1 MKEMNET
8 KKNMIKIGIALFV
21 LLIFLGFNLYQ
32 NYEKYK
38 KESEISQEKTI
49 VTDNSRYFTVI
60 NCVKKYL
67 NYVKANN
74 TENILLLLNQE
85 YKNLYNINES
95 NLNNFIPSIEDNVI
109 VDYKGDIMYQKR
121 ISKNVT
127 EYYVYGQIEK
137 SIMDEMS
144 TLIDY
149 NLTVILYENELLF
162 SIRPGVE

>member
-8 KKNMIKIGIALFV
+8 KKNMIKIGIALLV
-21 LLIFLGFNLYQ
+21 LLIYLGFNLYQ
-32 NYEKYK
+32 NYEKSK
-38 KESEISQEKTI
+38 EESEISQEKTI
-49 VTDNSRYFTVI
+49 VTDNSRYFTII

-67 NYVKANN
+67 NYVKANK
-74 TENILLLLNQE
+74 TDDILLILNQE

-109 VDYKGDIMYQKR
+109 VDYKGDVMYQKK

-137 SIMDEMS
+137 SIMDEKS

-162 SIRPGVE
+162 SIKPGVE